1 MNTIPI
7 HLPGATVRGELLAHY
22 APEDWD
28 EDLLQV
34 ELPNGVI
41 VDVGGS
47 ADGEFVVT
55 VYRGFPRN
63 RLAPQQFLRTP
74 GEVAGA
80 VTALAHQFA
89 AEPVGIEA
97 PSRV

>member
-7 HLPGATVRGELLAHY
+7 HLPGATVRGELLAQY

-47 ADGEFVVT
+47 AEGVFVVT

-74 GEVAGA
+74 DDVAAA
-80 VTALAHQFA
+80 VTDLAQQFA
-89 AEPVGIEA
+89 AEALAIEA
-97 PSRV
+97 PSLT